1 MPAFDQ
7 LSLGANGNTGGG
19 AARHIGFSVAALMLA
34 GTALAPAFAQTA
46 DLGGLTVSRNDFVNF
61 NPPGIGIE
69 PTEITNGLLRINPLA
84 SLTYAG
90 DLTDS
95 GGIFSLLKFGAND
108 LTLAGVNTH
117 SGQTTV
123 QDGRLIAG
131 SATALSANSRL
142 AIAGPV
148 AGLATADLNG
158 FNQTVNG
165 LVGNGT
171 GVLTST
177 TGPAIL
183 TVDTTTNLTLN
194 GALQGEIGITK
205 RGTSVQTF
213 TNLNPGAAA
222 TNATGPI
229 RLEAGAL
236 RIGSSNALGSGAM
249 TVGPAHRY

>member
-84 SLTYAG
+84 SLTFAG

-95 GGIFSLLKFGAND
+95 GGTFSLLKFGAND
-108 LTLAGVNTH
+108 LTLASVNTR

-123 QDGRLIAG
+123 QGGRLIAG
-131 SATALSANSRL
+131 SATALSANSLL

-165 LVGNGT
+165 LVGNIRSVSIDKDALLLQAGLGANLSDKIRI
-171 GVLTST
+171 GVDYSGLI
-177 TGPAIL
+177 GARN
-183 TVDTTTNLTLN
+183 DDHGGRATLN
-194 GALQGEIGITK
+194 FA
-205 RGTSVQTF
+205 F
-213 TNLNPGAAA
+213 
-222 TNATGPI
+222 
-229 RLEAGAL
+229 
-236 RIGSSNALGSGAM
+236 
-249 TVGPAHRY
+249 